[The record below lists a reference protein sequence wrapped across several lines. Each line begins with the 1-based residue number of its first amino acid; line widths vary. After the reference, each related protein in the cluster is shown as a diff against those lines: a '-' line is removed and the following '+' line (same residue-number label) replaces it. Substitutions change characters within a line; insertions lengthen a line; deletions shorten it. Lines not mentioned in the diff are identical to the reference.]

1 MFVSAVLRFWRSR
14 KARHTPVDAALAMTP
29 TCEPHA
35 PAIDTSETRRAAQND
50 LFGGIGYA
58 TETNLALG
66 RILRESIAMVD
77 ELAAFSGEFDDTAK
91 LTRRRADQCAAS
103 VSELRS
109 QSALIQDRL
118 SIAAQSVERAHAR
131 SRSAQ
136 ASVVELTASIG
147 DIERVVHMIAK
158 IATHTNLLALNA
170 AIEAARAGSAGA
182 GFRVVANEVKTLSQ
196 QTERAT
202 AEIVASVARIRE
214 RASSNTAEVRAFDE
228 VISGLE
234 EVFAAV
240 SLAVETQG
248 SRTRE
253 ISVGSEEVASLAQMV
268 QGNAARM
275 QVLGGSIQSMTA
287 SAEKAVG
294 TARDAFER
302 LTDRAA
308 VVLRQ
313 ADVIV
318 GGETERWPVALP
330 GTLHRSGSPIPVRV
344 VDLCREALQLEAGA
358 DFPSQSLGE
367 TIEVDIEALG
377 RLTIKILTPTPVG
390 YEALIVAI
398 TPEALE
404 KLDLELERQRVAF
417 QPYIARVQGVAAE
430 VAALLDAAMAEG
442 SIREADI
449 FDTRYVKDGDILPQ
463 KYTCASVAPLERC
476 ARAIIERELAIAPQP
491 DFCILQDRNGFN
503 PVHNL
508 RYSSPPIPDDPIWN
522 QRHSRMRRIFDDKV
536 GLAAGRNLKPFMV
549 HRYARDM
556 GDAIESRMEFDA
568 PLFLR
573 GRHWGAVRMAFRID

>member
-1 MFVSAVLRFWRSR
+1 MSAVLRFWRSR
-14 KARHTPVDAALAMTP
+14 KARRAPVDAALAMPP

-109 QSALIQDRL
+109 QSAVIQDRL

-268 QGNAARM
+268 QGGRRTSSSVAKP
-275 QVLGGSIQSMTA
+275 
-287 SAEKAVG
+287 SAG
-294 TARDAFER
+294 
-302 LTDRAA
+302 L
-308 VVLRQ
+308 
-313 ADVIV
+313 
-318 GGETERWPVALP
+318 
-330 GTLHRSGSPIPVRV
+330 S
-344 VDLCREALQLEAGA
+344 LCREL
-358 DFPSQSLGE
+358 S
-367 TIEVDIEALG
+367 
-377 RLTIKILTPTPVG
+377 
-390 YEALIVAI
+390 IVRDRRS
-398 TPEALE
+398 P
-404 KLDLELERQRVAF
+404 
-417 QPYIARVQGVAAE
+417 
-430 VAALLDAAMAEG
+430 
-442 SIREADI
+442 
-449 FDTRYVKDGDILPQ
+449 
-463 KYTCASVAPLERC
+463 CAS
-476 ARAIIERELAIAPQP
+476 
-491 DFCILQDRNGFN
+491 
-503 PVHNL
+503 
-508 RYSSPPIPDDPIWN
+508 STS
-522 QRHSRMRRIFDDKV
+522 
-536 GLAAGRNLKPFMV
+536 AGRRCSSKRAPISLRKV
-549 HRYARDM
+549 SARR
-556 GDAIESRMEFDA
+556 SRSISR
-568 PLFLR
+568 LS
-573 GRHWGAVRMAFRID
+573 AVSRSRS